1 MRIVFMGTPDFA
13 ACSLKKLIDSPHDVV
28 GVFTRPDRP
37 RGRGISLACTPVK
50 ELAMAHSIPV
60 FQPERLRGGSARE
73 DIASLA
79 PEVIVVVAYGCILP
93 DDILALPPLGC
104 VNVHASLLPQLRGS
118 SPVQEAV
125 LRGFKTTGVT
135 TMYMASELDAGD
147 IIFQDETE
155 IGEFETSGELFD
167 RLMLMGAETLA
178 KTLNA
183 IENGAA
189 PRTPQQ
195 ADKATF
201 TKQLTKAMSPIDWQ
215 KTPREIVKKICGLQP
230 WPVATAELNGQTV
243 RVFAAQ
249 YTENRTAKAAGSV
262 VSAGKEGVEIACGGG
277 QTLLITELQS
287 AGKRRMA
294 AADWLRGHPI
304 AVD

>member
-37 RGRGISLACTPVK
+37 RGRGMSLACTPVK

-79 PEVIVVVAYGCILP
+79 PDVIVVVAYGCILP

-178 KTLNA
+178 KTLDA

-249 YTENRTAKAAGSV
+249 YTENRTAKAAGAA
-262 VSAGKEGVEIACGGG
+262 VSAGNEGIEIACGGG
-277 QTLLITELQS
+277 DTLLITELQS